1 MVETR
6 TISEITSISIRLS
19 AVFAVIGIGLMYM
32 YIAVTDASMPTKV
45 LWSSALSIG
54 VAFTF
59 LVVWSIARDSLR
71 QREREVKRIRSP

>member
-6 TISEITSISIRLS
+6 TVSEITSISIRLS
-19 AVFAVIGIGLMYM
+19 AVFAVIGIGLMYL

-45 LWSSALSIG
+45 LWSSTLSLG

-59 LVVWSIARDSLR
+59 LVIWSIARDSLR
-71 QREREVKRIRSP
+71 QREREMKRTQSP